1 MKKIKN
7 TNNGKDG
14 GTLVGKAHYDK
25 DGKSLGGIKTII
37 TDDNRPVE
45 VEGGE
50 VIINKHASKKHW
62 RELSRINQSAG
73 NGVPIT
79 EPHFKKGGN
88 TEKSKFKSKVEERK
102 QKVAKV
108 MHEFKEGKLKSH
120 GKKITKHKQAVAIA
134 LSEALR
140 LKDGGAV
147 YTITAKEIV
156 DLNSINRLKDGGKL
170 EKEIK
175 AKTYKEWLALMR
187 KDNNAHNENAH
198 QDDVIPFWEWVSEM
212 GAMYGFKPLKD
223 ASGDTI
229 VVRTQD
235 NPPNKKDVLEY
246 VERMKKIYADEDGD
260 IDENA
265 EEIIAEDVAK
275 EFNID
280 MISAYDYIDNS
291 KLKNGGEINTNSNM
305 RSLGDWLLNS
315 QDGRKLLR
323 KSKNLK
329 EFEYNL
335 KKELPINSPKGKV
348 NKIDSNFDYEHLW
361 KNTKYFFRDGGYIE
375 PHKEVKTDLATVLNE
390 LNYGEYE
397 QTVYLRLRN
406 LSDEKM
412 LDEIASISDDYQEL
426 EDAIQLKIDDYES
439 EQSDIDSEIDEVN
452 DGDLSKSKKATKEKE
467 LQKKY
472 ESIKDKIDLLEI
484 QKKEKETLKD
494 QFYVLDVDDD
504 YVKEIIQ
511 KVGARLQTRQN
522 INAGTDLFPEDANI
536 KEFVKKAPT
545 TNVSKIKKDLKL
557 YDEDEDLE
565 LLFIMKKTD
574 PKNFTPEMW
583 ELCKKIMS
591 KK

>member
-134 LSEALR
+134 LSKALK
-140 LKDGGAV
+140 LKDGSTIPKFKISYYDNYLLWLETLNKNKHFPILFTKSESIKDFGDSFYINIFDKNWRQWVKIRFSGHAV
-147 YTITAKEIV
+147 TNIGRVFNEIHNPNIDTFYSIISRALSSDEKKENPENSVSFKTGGELAKGIKSEQEHIGTAPKSIAKEH
-156 DLNSINRLKDGGKL
+156 LKEDSKYYTKL
-170 EKEIK
+170 SK
-175 AKTYKEWLALMR
+175 AKL
-187 KDNNAHNENAH
+187 
-198 QDDVIPFWEWVSEM
+198 
-212 GAMYGFKPLKD
+212 
-223 ASGDTI
+223 
-229 VVRTQD
+229 
-235 NPPNKKDVLEY
+235 
-246 VERMKKIYADEDGD
+246 
-260 IDENA
+260 
-265 EEIIAEDVAK
+265 
-275 EFNID
+275 
-280 MISAYDYIDNS
+280 
-291 KLKNGGEINTNSNM
+291 
-305 RSLGDWLLNS
+305 
-315 QDGRKLLR
+315 
-323 KSKNLK
+323 
-329 EFEYNL
+329 
-335 KKELPINSPKGKV
+335 
-348 NKIDSNFDYEHLW
+348 
-361 KNTKYFFRDGGYIE
+361 RDGGYIE

-397 QTVYLRLRN
+397 ETVYLRLRN

-439 EQSDIDSEIDEVN
+439 RQSDIDSEIDEVN

-467 LQKKY
+467 LQKEYK
-472 ESIKDKIDLLEI
+472 EINSKIDLLKIRKE
-484 QKKEKETLKD
+484 EKETLKD

-511 KVGARLQTRQN
+511 KVGARLQTREN